1 MNKPLVAEATT
12 TIHAPASKVW
22 EALTRRDLIK
32 QYMFGSDVI
41 SDWTVG
47 SPITYKGEWQGK
59 PFEDKGKV
67 LEIERERLLVTTHWS
82 PLSGVPDSPENYHT
96 ITYRLSENDG
106 KTDVSITQDNNAN
119 EQEKAESQKNWTQM
133 LQGLKNLVE
142 K

>member
-96 ITYRLSENDG
+96 ITYTLSENDG